1 MCEKIELKDNF
12 NKKLVFKM
20 KIRKTNVKKLRPKN
34 PKIPGETLLEE
45 IIKGSTIEER
55 SLFIAINKGNHEE
68 AKRILESMEKTTK
81 GKMLRAMQE
90 KLLRIIV
97 ENRFARKQIEFLN
110 MERAA
115 QILSREN
122 VHETEF
128 VGNLLRSN
136 NKNVRVGAL
145 IGLFEA
151 VERKGELDL
160 ALLDIIGISTVERA
174 VIQNYR
180 TVTQPLREKIK
191 LDIVHR
197 VAQGVKINKERAAN
211 DTEAEN

>member
-1 MCEKIELKDNF
+1 MCEKIELKDKF
-12 NKKLVFKM
+12 NKKLRFKM

-34 PKIPGETLLEE
+34 PKMPGETLLEE

-81 GKMLRAMQE
+81 GKMLRVMQE

-115 QILSREN
+115 QILSRERA
-122 VHETEF
+122 HETEF

-160 ALLDIIGISTVERA
+160 ALLDIIGISAVERA

-180 TVTQPLREKIK
+180 TITQPLREKIK

-197 VAQGVKINKERAAN
+197 VAQGIKINKERAAN

>member
-1 MCEKIELKDNF
+1 MCEKIELKDKF
-12 NKKLVFKM
+12 NKKLRFKM

-34 PKIPGETLLEE
+34 PKMPGETLLEE

-115 QILSREN
+115 QILSRERA
-122 VHETEF
+122 HETEF

-160 ALLDIIGISTVERA
+160 ALLDIIGISAVERA

-180 TVTQPLREKIK
+180 TITQPLREKIK

-197 VAQGVKINKERAAN
+197 VAQGIKINKERAAN

>member
-1 MCEKIELKDNF
+1 
-12 NKKLVFKM
+12 M

-34 PKIPGETLLEE
+34 PKMPGETLLEE

-81 GKMLRAMQE
+81 GKILRVMQE

-115 QILSREN
+115 QILSREKSQ
-122 VHETEF
+122 ETEF

-160 ALLDIIGISTVERA
+160 ALLDIIGISAVERA

-180 TVTQPLREKIK
+180 TITQPLREKIK

-197 VAQGVKINKERAAN
+197 VAQGIKINKERAAN

>member
-34 PKIPGETLLEE
+34 PKMPGETLLEE

-81 GKMLRAMQE
+81 GKILRVMQE

-115 QILSREN
+115 QILSREKSQ
-122 VHETEF
+122 ETEF

-160 ALLDIIGISTVERA
+160 ALLDIIGISAVERA

-180 TVTQPLREKIK
+180 TITQPLREKIK

-197 VAQGVKINKERAAN
+197 VAQGIKINKERAAN

>member
-34 PKIPGETLLEE
+34 PKMPGETLLEE

-81 GKMLRAMQE
+81 GKILSVMQE

-115 QILSREN
+115 QILSREKSQ
-122 VHETEF
+122 ETEF

-160 ALLDIIGISTVERA
+160 ALLDIIGISAVERA

-180 TVTQPLREKIK
+180 TITQPLREKIK

-197 VAQGVKINKERAAN
+197 VAQGIKINKERAAN

>member
-1 MCEKIELKDNF
+1 MCEKIELKDKF

-34 PKIPGETLLEE
+34 PKMPGETLLEE

-81 GKMLRAMQE
+81 GKILRVMQE

-115 QILSREN
+115 QILSREKSQ
-122 VHETEF
+122 ETEF

-160 ALLDIIGISTVERA
+160 ALLDIIGISAVERA

-180 TVTQPLREKIK
+180 TITQPLREKIK

-197 VAQGVKINKERAAN
+197 VAQGIKINKERAAN

>member
-34 PKIPGETLLEE
+34 PKMPGETLLEE

-81 GKMLRAMQE
+81 GKILSVMQE

-115 QILSREN
+115 QILSRERA
-122 VHETEF
+122 HETEF

-160 ALLDIIGISTVERA
+160 ALLDIIGISAVERA

-180 TVTQPLREKIK
+180 TITQPLREKIK

-197 VAQGVKINKERAAN
+197 VAQGIKINKERAAN

>member
-34 PKIPGETLLEE
+34 PKMPGETLLEE

-115 QILSREN
+115 QILSRERA
-122 VHETEF
+122 HETEF

-160 ALLDIIGISTVERA
+160 ALLDIIGISAVERA

-180 TVTQPLREKIK
+180 TITQPLREKIK

-197 VAQGVKINKERAAN
+197 VAQGIKINKERAAN